1 MDGPATSPVP
11 PEPTDSVRFGH
22 FRVARTPD
30 GSLDELGRG
39 AMGVTYKAID
49 DGLRITVALKVIAS
63 DYVNDEVAR
72 RRFQREARAAA
83 QLRHPNVASVL
94 HLGEEGG
101 EFFYAMEF
109 VVGRPLSSILRETPV
124 LEPRLAL
131 ALMAQVA
138 AALAAAHKRELIH
151 RDLKPANLMVLEGE
165 EIDHEDERSKAAG
178 DRQIKVIDFGLARSF
193 GQTRL
198 EDSLASLTTASTSFT
213 GTPAYASPEQC
224 AGDRDLDG
232 RSDLYSLGII
242 LWQILTGRLPFTGT
256 LSQVIGKHQFQA
268 PPFDDLARQPPEIV
282 QLLRG
287 LLEKEPEHRQP
298 ARAGDLRDELDRIR
312 RTLEARVG
320 LPQPPPLPAPA
331 AAEGPATTRVL
342 SGAARPPSLSGAA
355 VPVTSATA
363 AARLPPGRHEPAA
376 DEVGQTLILPAGE
389 TASTSVSASASTS
402 SGEAGTTRAGAQPPG
417 PPPPTPPGPPKSSDI
432 DWMAELQRLVDIL
445 RSLPRKAWIAVFVL
459 FVIVWTQSGDK
470 SDRSDRAA
478 RRAAERE
485 ARRIV
490 EAALKAG
497 QTPEPSPTPTPAPTP
512 PPVQLPALPGLPE
525 APAPPPPAESSPARP

>member
-1 MDGPATSPVP
+1 MDGSDPNLASASET
-11 PEPTDSVRFGH
+11 TDSVRFGH
-22 FRVARTPD
+22 FRVARRSD
-30 GSLDELGRG
+30 GSLEELGRG
-39 AMGVTYKAID
+39 AMGVTYKAVD

-63 DYVNDEVAR
+63 DYVNDELAR

-109 VVGRPLSSILRETPV
+109 VVGRPLSAMLRETPV

-151 RDLKPANLMVLEGE
+151 RDLKPANLMLLEGE
-165 EIDHEDERSKAAG
+165 AIDHEDERSKAAG
-178 DRQIKVIDFGLARSF
+178 DRQVKVIDFGLARSF

-198 EDSLASLTTASTSFT
+198 EDTLASLTTASTSFT

-268 PPFDDLARQPPEIV
+268 PPFEELARQPREIV
-282 QLLRG
+282 ELLRG
-287 LLEKEPEHRQP
+287 LLEKDPEHRTP
-298 ARAGDLRDELDRIR
+298 ARAADLRDELDRIR
-312 RTLEARVG
+312 RDLEVRAG
-320 LPQPPPLPAPA
+320 LPQPPPLPPSPA
-331 AAEGPATTRVL
+331 SEGPATTL
-342 SGAARPPSLSGAA
+342 ILPAGARPATVSGAA

-363 AARLPPGRHEPAA
+363 AARMPPGHAPVGE
-376 DEVGQTLILPAGE
+376 EGQTLILPADA
-389 TASTSVSASASTS
+389 ASAAAGAPPTLPGVPRPATDTSV
-402 SGEAGTTRAGAQPPG
+402 RPPSG
-417 PPPPTPPGPPKSSDI
+417 PPPAAADPSFPTKPPDI
-432 DWMAELQRLVDIL
+432 NWTGELQRLVDLLRTLPNKVWIL
-445 RSLPRKAWIAVFVL
+445 IFVVWIVF
-459 FVIVWTQSGDK
+459 WTQSGNR
-470 SDRSDRAA
+470 SERSDRAA
-478 RRAAERE
+478 RKAAERE

-490 EAALKAG
+490 EAALRATPTP
-497 QTPEPSPTPTPAPTP
+497 TPESPTPTPAPTLLP
-512 PPVQLPALPGLPE
+512 PLPAIP
-525 APAPPPPAESSPARP
+525 APDAPPPPTPPADR